1 MSMRRLAHSTGTS
14 PVRVALAAMMAWAM
28 AAPLCARADTTEM
41 SGQLRTVWTQRQVA
55 HTGPMAQAN
64 AMQPGIAAAEASAA
78 TAQLD
83 LRTTAHAGPLQLN
96 ASATVLAQQT
106 EGGPRT
112 RLSRVN
118 EAYAAG
124 QALGWQWS
132 AGKRVISWDVGYAFR
147 PNDMVQQEVRRTLAS
162 DTQEGRPLLMAE
174 HFNGDTAWS
183 MVWVNPTRERSRD
196 GMDEAALSARLYQHH
211 GSADWHAFAR
221 QGEQTGTSLG
231 AAASWVATDA
241 LELHASVRAYRQVMH
256 LESSVTG
263 TSLTA
268 DNPWRT
274 KRSGS
279 GQQLLIGGTWTSENQ
294 VGVLVEA
301 WHDDTALSDAQWS
314 DWSARNRA
322 LPTWLS
328 QGVPVAAVAG
338 NLAWQGKAFGVSNS
352 LRQDNLFVRLSW
364 QHDRWQTA
372 LDVLYTPADQGSVTT
387 ASVVW
392 SGERFKLEAGLR
404 AHGGPTDAVVRQ
416 LPVQRQGYLVASYA
430 F

>member
-1 MSMRRLAHSTGTS
+1 MPRFVHSTGTR
-14 PVRVALAAMMAWAM
+14 PTRLALAAMMAWTM
-28 AAPLCARADTTEM
+28 AAPLCARADTTEL
-41 SGQLRTVWTQRQVA
+41 SGQLRTVWTQRQA
-55 HTGPMAQAN
+55 ADTGPMAQVN
-64 AMQPGIAAAEASAA
+64 ALQPDIAVAEASAA
-78 TAQLD
+78 TAQFD

-96 ASATVLAQQT
+96 ASATVLTQQT
-106 EGGPRT
+106 EGDTRT
-112 RLSRVN
+112 QLSRVN
-118 EAYAAG
+118 EAYVAG

-132 AGKRVISWDVGYAFR
+132 AGKRVVSWDVGYAFR

-162 DTQEGRPLLMAE
+162 DTLEGRPLAMAE

-183 MVWVNPTRERSRD
+183 MVWVNPTQDRRS
-196 GMDEAALSARLYQHH
+196 GSVDEAALAARLYQHH

-241 LELHASVRAYRQVMH
+241 LELHASVRAYRQVLQ

-263 TSLTA
+263 ASLTA

-274 KRSGS
+274 KLSGG

-294 VGVLVEA
+294 VSVLVEA

-314 DWSARNRA
+314 DWTARNRV

-328 QGVPVAAVAG
+328 TGVPVTAVAG

-352 LRQDNLFVRLSW
+352 LRQDNLFMRLSW
-364 QHDRWQTA
+364 QQDRWQTA

-404 AHGGPTDAVVRQ
+404 AHGGPADAVVRQ
-416 LPVQRQGYLVASYA
+416 LPVQRQAYVVASYA